1 MDKVLYNKEV
11 AKEFYEARF
20 SDGYMDDWA
29 LLKKERVFKLL
40 KELPLPS
47 TGRLLDFGC
56 GNGVFTDVLKQALP
70 GWEVYGCDIS
80 EVAIKHAI
88 ERFPDATFYVSDDNK
103 ISEHVKEGF
112 DFIFSHHVLEHVYDI
127 QKSATEINEL
137 LNKEAYMFLIFPCG
151 NAGSLE
157 HTVASLRTD
166 GINKDMENVFFY
178 EDPGHVRRL
187 TSDQTAS
194 LFGKF
199 GFKLTKEFYSNQLH
213 GAIKFITQMDP
224 KFVLSFTGTAAAKDP
239 QAKKELQKIR
249 GKLLFRYLLQLP
261 ASLFSIAWKKKHKT
275 AKHYVIFI
283 ADFIPAIFSYPFY
296 AYNNWK
302 SEQEWL
308 KNKEDK
314 NGAEMY
320 LFFKR

>member
-1 MDKVLYNKEV
+1 MDKVLYDKEV

-20 SDGYMDDWA
+20 SNGYMDDWEIQ
-29 LLKKERVFKLL
+29 KKQRIFKLL

-70 GWEVYGCDIS
+70 GWDVFGSDIS
-80 EVAIKHAI
+80 EVAIKHAT
-88 ERFPDATFYVSDDNK
+88 ERYPDLTFYVSDDNK
-103 ISEHVKEGF
+103 VSEHVKDGF

-127 QKSATEINEL
+127 EKAVAEINSL
-137 LNKEAYMFLIFPCG
+137 LRPQAYMFLIFPCG
-151 NAGSLE
+151 NTGSLE

-199 GFKLTKEFYSNQLH
+199 GFKLTKEFYANQFH
-213 GAIKFITQMDP
+213 GAIKMISQMAP
-224 KFVLSFTGTAAAKDP
+224 NYVLNFTNTATAKDA
-239 QAKKELQKIR
+239 QAKNELQKIR
-249 GKLLFRYLLQLP
+249 RKLIFKNLIQLP
-261 ASLFSIAWKKKHKT
+261 ANLFNIMKNKKHKT
-275 AKHYVIFI
+275 AKHYFI
-283 ADFIPAIFSYPFY
+283 LIVDAIPAIFSYPFY
-296 AYNNWK
+296 AYHNWK

-308 KNKEDK
+308 KNKEAK
-314 NGAEMY
+314 NGSEMY